1 MVRTVVHIS
10 AQAGPVETEIRDV
23 PLEVL
28 RLDPDNVRFRQIPS
42 ALSDAE
48 SEEAIWAEPETKDLF
63 RSIVSAGGLQ
73 ERPFVT
79 SDYVVKEGNRR
90 VVCLRKAREL
100 MRRGNLGERL
110 PDDAFDTVQ
119 VEVFDEGITPDELD
133 VALAVWHV
141 TGKKEWRAINQA
153 NHIYRLHSERG
164 YTYDQLRESIGMG
177 KAKLIRMC
185 KAYEATT
192 NYLKTFD
199 DTDIRKYSFFD
210 ELYKSTKLRRM
221 LDGGELILKQ
231 FNQWVYEGKFDD
243 SGAKDARRLPEV
255 LNDHDA
261 RAAFEKPGGG
271 IVAAVFELQKKNP
284 ALGSRT
290 FKAVEDA
297 LRALREMPRHEYES
311 IARYPRKLQMLEE
324 LRHEL
329 ETIFRHTQDRS

>member
-10 AQAGPVETEIRDV
+10 AEAGPVETEIRDV
-23 PLEVL
+23 PLDLL
-28 RLDPDNVRFRQIPS
+28 RLDPDNVRFRHVS
-42 ALSDAE
+42 ATMSDAE
-48 SEEAIWAEPETKDLF
+48 IEEAIWAERDTKDLF

-90 VVCLRKAREL
+90 VVCLRKARDLLREE
-100 MRRGNLGERL
+100 NLDQRV
-110 PDDAFDTVQ
+110 PDGAFDTVQ
-119 VEVFDEGITPDELD
+119 VEVFKEEITPDELD
-133 VALAVWHV
+133 IALAVWHV

-153 NHIYRLHSERG
+153 NHIYRLHHERG

-192 NYLKTFD
+192 KYLNTFE
-199 DTDIRKYSFFD
+199 DTDIKKYSFFD
-210 ELYKSTKLRRM
+210 ELYKSTKIRRL
-221 LDGGELILKQ
+221 LDRGELTLKQ

-243 SGAKDARRLPEV
+243 TGAKDIRKLPDV
-255 LNDHDA
+255 LDDPDA

-271 IVAAVFELQKKNP
+271 ILVAVFELQKKNP

-297 LRALREMPRHEYES
+297 LRALHDMPRHEYES
-311 IARYPRKLQMLEE
+311 IPRYPRKVEMLEE

-329 ETIFRHTQDRS
+329 ETIFRHIEDRS